1 MGLVLKAPSCGV
13 SLYTRPPPT
22 RSFLH
27 DSTAIT
33 NPADR
38 CARALRRGTS
48 PAARFV
54 AASLRGNTTVTG
66 GTRSNEHRKHVCI
79 RVRISKTI
87 QHTHQVRAHRS
98 RIDDRVRICH
108 GRLRAGNAS
117 ATRHTAA
124 RAGVA
129 SGESWQPGDSCRW
142 LVGHSNAHGAAND
155 TTTIRATDDTTV
167 RTTNHTADGATSDA
181 ACQPPIDTAI
191 RAGNATT
198 VSCPR

>member
-1 MGLVLKAPSCGV
+1 MWSLVVHAPPSDTF
-13 SLYTRPPPT
+13 LPT
-22 RSFLH
+22 RLDCDHESGGSL
-27 DSTAIT
+27 
-33 NPADR
+33 R
-38 CARALRRGTS
+38 RALRRGTS

-117 ATRHTAA
+117 ATGHTAPA
-124 RAGVA
+124 GAGVA

-155 TTTIRATDDTTV
+155 TTTIRATDDTPV

-181 ACQPPIDTAI
+181 TYQPPIDTAI
-191 RAGNATT
+191 RAGDAAT
-198 VSCPR
+198 VSCP

>member
-1 MGLVLKAPSCGV
+1 MESRCTRAPLRHVPS
-13 SLYTRPPPT
+13 YTT
-22 RSFLH
+22 RLRSRIRQI
-27 DSTAIT
+27 A
-33 NPADR
+33 
-38 CARALRRGTS
+38 AL
-48 PAARFV
+48 ARFV
-54 AASLRGNTTVTG
+54 VAPLLQPASSPPRCAANTTVTG